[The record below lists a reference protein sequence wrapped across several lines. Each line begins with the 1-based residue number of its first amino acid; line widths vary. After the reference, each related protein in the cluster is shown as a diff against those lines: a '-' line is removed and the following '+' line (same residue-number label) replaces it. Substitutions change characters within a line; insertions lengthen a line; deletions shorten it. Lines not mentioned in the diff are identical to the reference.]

1 MRMDSKKRRKSTTS
15 GKVIVLAIAAVL
27 LLSATVTG
35 TLMYLVSKTTAVT
48 NTFEP
53 ATVTCEVQEDFNGT
67 VKKDVTVKNTSNI
80 DAYLR
85 VKLVTYRVNEK
96 GERIGGT
103 ATIPGFTLGNG
114 WFAKDGFYYYN
125 KPVAPG
131 ATPATD
137 LIGNDGIT
145 LVKYTDADG
154 GRQVIE
160 VIAEAIQSV
169 PTSVVADNWNVTVHA
184 NGVISAPSGS
194 GN

>member
-15 GKVIVLAIAAVL
+15 RKVIVLAIAAVL

-35 TLMYLVSKTTAVT
+35 TLMYIVSKTTAVT

-53 ATVTCEVQEDFNGT
+53 ATVTCEVQENFDGT

-85 VKLVTYRVNEK
+85 VKLVTYRVNDK

-103 ATIPGFTLGNG
+103 AAIPSFTPGEG
-114 WFAKDGFYYYN
+114 WFEKDGFYYYN
-125 KPVAPG
+125 KPVAPNK
-131 ATPATD
+131 TPAAN

-169 PTSVVADNWNVTVHA
+169 PTSVVADNWNVTVDA
-184 NGVISAPSGS
+184 NGVISGPSGS

>member
-1 MRMDSKKRRKSTTS
+1 MRMDSKKRRKSTAS
-15 GKVIVLAIAAVL
+15 RKVIVLAIAVVL

-53 ATVTCEVQEDFNGT
+53 ATVTCEVQENFDGT

-85 VKLVTYRVNEK
+85 VKLVTYRVNDK

-103 ATIPGFTLGNG
+103 AAIPNFTLGEG
-114 WFAKDGFYYYN
+114 WFEKDGFYYYN
-125 KPVAPG
+125 KPVAPNK
-131 ATPATD
+131 TPAAN

-169 PTSVVADNWNVTVHA
+169 PTSVVADNWNVTVDA
-184 NGVISAPSGS
+184 NGVISGPSGS

>member
-15 GKVIVLAIAAVL
+15 RKVIVLAIAAVL

-53 ATVTCEVQEDFNGT
+53 ATVTCEVQENFEGK
-67 VKKDVTVKNTSNI
+67 VKKDVTVKNT
-80 DAYLR
+80 
-85 VKLVTYRVNEK
+85 YRVNAD

-103 ATIPGFTLGNG
+103 AAIPGFTPGEG
-114 WFAKDGFYYYN
+114 WFEKDGFYYYKN
-125 KPVAPG
+125 PVAQNK
-131 ATPATD
+131 TPAAN

-169 PTSVVADNWNVTVHA
+169 PTSVVKEYWNVTVDA

>member
-1 MRMDSKKRRKSTTS
+1 MRMDSKKRRKSTAS
-15 GKVIVLAIAAVL
+15 RKVIVLAIAVVL

-53 ATVTCEVQEDFNGT
+53 ATVTCEVQENFDGT

-85 VKLVTYRVNEK
+85 VKLVTYRVNAD

-103 ATIPGFTLGNG
+103 ANIPNFELGDG
-114 WFAKDGFYYYN
+114 WFKKDGFYYYN
-125 KPVAPG
+125 KPVASG
-131 ATPATD
+131 ETPETK
-137 LIGNDGIT
+137 LIGDTGIT
-145 LVKYTDADG
+145 LVEYTDADG
-154 GRQVIE
+154 GKQVIE

-169 PTSVVADNWNVTVHA
+169 PTSVVAEKWGVTVDA